1 MVHKKLFRVSCVLY
15 YPSAKQRWIVQGILD
30 SLNQSGTKT
39 RDLDIFFHSDNPLF
53 SWDCVLLI
61 SFLTRSTI

>member
-39 RDLDIFFHSDNPLF
+39 RDLNIFSILTIP
-53 SWDCVLLI
+53 
-61 SFLTRSTI
+61 FLVGIVSC